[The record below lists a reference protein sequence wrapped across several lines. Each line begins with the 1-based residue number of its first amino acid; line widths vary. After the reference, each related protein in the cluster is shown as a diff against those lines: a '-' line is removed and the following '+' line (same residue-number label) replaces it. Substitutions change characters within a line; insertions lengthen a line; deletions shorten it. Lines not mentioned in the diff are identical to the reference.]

1 MRHDGY
7 GGRMAKQIAPITADG
22 LHPRVAQGFDKV
34 LSVQRPVVLAHIR
47 SIRSSKPDASPA
59 QIIAILERRFLTAV
73 TSGGALVGAS
83 AALPAV
89 GTGTSLVL
97 SGVETAGFLEASA
110 LFAQSVTE
118 IHGIAVVEPDR
129 ARTLVMAMMLGS
141 GGQELLQQVA
151 SQAAGGGGRSAY
163 WGEFVTKSLPRAA
176 FGPIADR
183 IRAAFLKR
191 FAVTQGTSVIGRALP
206 FGIGAVVGGAGNLL
220 LGRKI
225 VSSAR
230 SAFGPPPST
239 FPAALELVVKVP
251 RAPRAPGAPRR
262 TPRELARSIPKAL
275 PRRGAKATNSAV
287 PDAVPHVAMPD
298 AAMPPVSPPPP
309 ASPPVSPAP
318 PAAAD
323 RRPD

>member
-1 MRHDGY
+1 
-7 GGRMAKQIAPITADG
+7 MAQDVAPNTGAPIGAG
-22 LHPRVAQGFDKV
+22 GVPPRLAQGFDKV

-83 AALPAV
+83 AVIPAV

-97 SGVETAGFLEASA
+97 SGIETAGFLEASA

-118 IHGIAVVEPDR
+118 IHGIALVEPER

-151 SQAAGGGGRSAY
+151 AQAAGGGGRPAY

-176 FGPIADR
+176 FGPLADR
-183 IRAAFLKR
+183 IRSAFLKR
-191 FAVTQGTSVIGRALP
+191 FAVTQGTSAIGRAIP
-206 FGIGAVVGGAGNLL
+206 FGIGAIVGGTGNHL

-225 VSSAR
+225 VNSSR
-230 SAFGPPPST
+230 SAFGPPPAT
-239 FPAALELVVKVP
+239 FPAGLELVVKVP
-251 RAPRAPGAPRR
+251 RAPRGPGSGVPR
-262 TPRELARSIPKAL
+262 TPRELARRIPRPSL
-275 PRRGAKATNSAV
+275 PRRAAKKT
-287 PDAVPHVAMPD
+287 PE
-298 AAMPPVSPPPP
+298 PPTSP
-309 ASPPVSPAP
+309 S
-318 PAAAD
+318 
-323 RRPD
+323 